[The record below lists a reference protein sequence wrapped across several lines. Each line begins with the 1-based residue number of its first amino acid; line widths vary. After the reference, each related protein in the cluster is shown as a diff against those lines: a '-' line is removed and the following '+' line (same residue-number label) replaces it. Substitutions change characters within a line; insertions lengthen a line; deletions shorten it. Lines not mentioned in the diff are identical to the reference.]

1 MLKTIPVKE
10 AHKRSGLSIDFLVG
24 LIETTNPKWGDF
36 TPPSNRQK
44 GYAYKIYEVPFMEW
58 LRERGYRDEAV

>member
-10 AHKRSGLSIDFLVG
+10 AHKRSGLSIANIIG
-24 LIETTNPKWGDF
+24 LIEANKPKWGDVI
-36 TPPSNRQK
+36 PPNTRQSQ
-44 GYAYKIYEVPFMEW
+44 YVYLIYEEPFMEW